1 MDFDL
6 NNAIDQSSNLIAQYI
21 GISAPN
27 IAPSSTPPPQTGTV
41 AVGAP
46 QTGNPAQVAS
56 NNTMLYLGIAG
67 AVAGVVL
74 VVYLLKK

>member
-27 IAPSSTPPPQTGTV
+27 IAPTSTPAPTTGTV

-46 QTGNPAQVAS
+46 QTGNPAQPTS
-56 NNTMLYLGIAG
+56 NTNMYLAIGG
-67 AVAGVVL
+67 AVVAIGL
-74 VVYLLKK
+74 LIYLLKK